1 LLNEKLQ
8 KDVVINVKNG
18 KIEGFSKDFVD
29 MKKLMNNLIDGERI
43 DSFTNPA
50 THVNQWRY
58 RSTDG
63 RSYNCEFW
71 FNYGSLTGDTLLRQF
86 NQVVMHCE
94 SVGSIVLGMV
104 CDAGG
109 NNARLF
115 KLLRGREVLN
125 EGAWLDEEMVRTEN
139 PYDPTR
145 YIYMYHCSTH
155 DLKAMRNAL
164 FISWTVKGKKGEGKK
179 KFRDVDD
186 TPIGKDVVYNSFVRD
201 QERKARGCKAM
212 SDVQESTVNLTR

>member
-1 LLNEKLQ
+1 
-8 KDVVINVKNG
+8 
-18 KIEGFSKDFVD
+18 
-29 MKKLMNNLIDGERI
+29 
-43 DSFTNPA
+43 
-50 THVNQWRY
+50 
-58 RSTDG
+58 
-63 RSYNCEFW
+63 
-71 FNYGSLTGDTLLRQF
+71 
-86 NQVVMHCE
+86 MHCE